1 MARRLQPAGDPA
13 DAKLD
18 DLLGEVEAPTPPTSR
33 VGRWALRGVVQTFV
47 VTLIAYTLVRAIG
60 LAPPFLLILS
70 IAGGA
75 VLVRLAA
82 VSVKPPRGHRPT
94 RLVATRAAEPP
105 ARADGVLAAVR
116 HWDRRLAGTGRGPT
130 EQGLSVALGELADE
144 RLRQRHG
151 LTRASDPARARA
163 LLGEPVWALLGTGT
177 VRERVGE
184 RSGSARDRTRHSTVT
199 AAQAEM
205 AIRRLES
212 M

>member
-1 MARRLQPAGDPA
+1 MAHRDDLSNAN
-13 DAKLD
+13 LD
-18 DLLGEVEAPTPPTSR
+18 DLLGEVEVPTPTRR

-47 VTLIAYTLVRAIG
+47 ITLIVYTLARVIG

-94 RLVATRAAEPP
+94 RLVATRPAEPP
-105 ARADGVLAAVR
+105 ARADGMLAAVR
-116 HWDRRLAGTGRGPT
+116 HWDRRLADTDRGL
-130 EQGLSVALGELADE
+130 GVALGELADE

-163 LLGEPVWALLGTGT
+163 LLGEPVWALLDPAGRGSAG
-177 VRERVGE
+177 ERVGE
-184 RSGSARDRTRHSTVT
+184 RSESARDRARRGTVT

-205 AIRRLES
+205 AIRLLES